1 MRTLP
6 KCKPEEQKIN
16 VAKELLDIGI
26 LMIKASAGVVIFGV
40 LVCLLMISLDKLI
53 P

>member
-1 MRTLP
+1 MRTLH
-6 KCKPEEQKIN
+6 KFKSDEQKIN

-40 LVCLLMISLDKLI
+40 LLSLLMISLDKLI
-53 P
+53 Q